1 MRLLQG
7 LDVLGQVPRIDRPT
21 LVCVGELEAGTP
33 VEASREIVEALPD
46 GIGQLEIIPGA
57 GHFPWLD
64 DPETYWR
71 VITDFVKSVGAVRG

>member
-1 MRLLQG
+1 M
-7 LDVLGQVPRIDRPT
+7 
-21 LVCVGELEAGTP
+21 
-33 VEASREIVEALPD
+33 EASREIVEALPD

-71 VITDFVKSVGAVRG
+71 VITDFVKSVGAGRG